1 MQILTLDMVVKELQ
15 HSQSLFFLLLRACI
29 DTSEKGELESGI
41 HLGEY
46 RLTHQWAP
54 LTAID
59 RYNVSINV
67 HNDGNVLEIVGMCCE
82 YVMWW

>member
-1 MQILTLDMVVKELQ
+1 MQILTLDIRAKEVY
-15 HSQSLFFLLLRACI
+15 HSQCLFFLLRACI
-29 DTSEKGELESGI
+29 DTSEKGDLESGI

-54 LTAID
+54 LTAVD

-82 YVMWW
+82 YIMLW